1 MSEKKQAAPVEVI
14 SIFTV
19 HSVEG
24 GTFGGVNTINKSK
37 QPGVVMTLS
46 EHGVLAEAKN
56 AKVLIPY
63 SNIKSILIK

>member
-1 MSEKKQAAPVEVI
+1 MSEKKPPEVI

-19 HSVEG
+19 HAVEG
-24 GTFGGVNTINKSK
+24 GTFGGVNTINKNK
-37 QPGVVMTLS
+37 QPGVVLTMS
-46 EHGVLAEAKN
+46 EQGVVAEAKN